1 MLSWQTTILSLSEKM
16 TATMDYDPNET
27 ICQDCRLV
35 ELCLPYGLPKNE
47 LKQFET
53 MVKSKPPILSDQYL
67 YRQDDEC
74 RSLYVVKTGSF
85 RSFISS
91 TDGAEQT
98 IGFYLPGELMG
109 FDAFQHGRFTS
120 SSVALETSKVCELP
134 LSQLNELCRLIPSL
148 QAQMLRV
155 LGKEIVS
162 DHNQIL
168 LLGHRT
174 AKEKMAIF
182 LLRLSHRYNALG
194 FSKTEFNLTMK
205 RQDIANFLGITNE
218 TVSRLLTELHQQ
230 GIITI
235 NRRNIKI
242 NNMNALKVLVE
253 DCY

>member
-1 MLSWQTTILSLSEKM
+1 
-16 TATMDYDPNET
+16 MDYDPYET
-27 ICQDCRLV
+27 LCKNCRLV
-35 ELCLPYGLPKNE
+35 DLCLPCGLQKIE
-47 LKQFET
+47 LEEFEA
-53 MVKSKPPILSDQYL
+53 MVKNKAPLLSDQYL

-109 FDAFQHGRFTS
+109 FDAFQHGSFTS

-155 LGKEIVS
+155 LGKEIES

-168 LLGHRT
+168 LLGHRS

-182 LLRLSHRYNALG
+182 FLRLSHRYNVLG

-230 GIITI
+230 GIMTI